1 VPDLV
6 IRPTKKWI
14 RLQYW
19 TVFLILCICIGVY
32 VNKYQDYPRAGYF
45 LIIPA
50 LLFVFPIRA
59 HLRQHYTKVTLSGDK
74 LRYEVG
80 VMSRSTRTIQ
90 LSKVQDVTVT
100 QSVMQRLAGT
110 GNISIETAGET
121 SRLTLPNIDDAH
133 AVADA
138 ISAAHGP
145 GEKDKGAH
153 L

>member
-1 VPDLV
+1 MPDLI

-14 RLQYW
+14 RLEYW
-19 TVFLILCICIGVY
+19 TAFLVLCICIGIY
-32 VNKYQDYPRAGYF
+32 VNKYEANPKLGYF

-50 LLFVFPIRA
+50 LLFVFPIRS
-59 HLRQHYTKVTLSGDK
+59 HLRQRYTKITLSGDK

-110 GNISIETAGET
+110 GNIFIETAGEA
-121 SRLTLPNIDDAH
+121 SRLTLVNIDNAH
-133 AVADA
+133 EVADA

-145 GEKDKGAH
+145 GEKDKGAR